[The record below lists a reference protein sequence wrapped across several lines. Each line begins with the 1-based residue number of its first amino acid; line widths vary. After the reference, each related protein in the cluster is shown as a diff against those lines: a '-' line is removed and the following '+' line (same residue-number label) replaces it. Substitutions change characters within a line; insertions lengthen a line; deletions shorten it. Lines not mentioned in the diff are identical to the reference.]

1 MAIRDS
7 DFSELCSRVE
17 ELERSV
23 VDVAA
28 GYSSLASQLTQVI
41 TEQHLARAQRDA
53 QDARIVKIEADV
65 RSVVEASAKA
75 AVAQQEILK
84 SVSDI
89 HEKIIA
95 ATDVTEGIAAAIG
108 WIERARKIVM
118 WVGAPLLGVASI
130 YVAVKMMIT
139 GHHIAPPAPPPPP
152 PGGPY

>member
-7 DFSELCSRVE
+7 DFSEPCSRVE

-23 VDVAA
+23 VGVAA

-95 ATDVTEGIAAAIG
+95 AATITEDIATAIA
-108 WIERARKIVM
+108 WIERARRVLI
-118 WVGAPLLGVASI
+118 WVGSI
-130 YVAVKMMIT
+130 ALAVGSIWAGIKLAVT
-139 GHHIAPPAPPPPP
+139 GHAPPPPPP

>member
-1 MAIRDS
+1 M
-7 DFSELCSRVE
+7 
-17 ELERSV
+17 
-23 VDVAA
+23 
-28 GYSSLASQLTQVI
+28 
-41 TEQHLARAQRDA
+41 
-53 QDARIVKIEADV
+53 KIEADV

>member
-7 DFSELCSRVE
+7 DFSEPCSRVE

-23 VDVAA
+23 VGVAA

-95 ATDVTEGIAAAIG
+95 ATTITEDIATAIA
-108 WIERARKIVM
+108 WIERARRVLI
-118 WVGAPLLGVASI
+118 WVGSI
-130 YVAVKMMIT
+130 ALAVGSIWAGIKLAVT
-139 GHHIAPPAPPPPP
+139 GHAPPPPPP